1 MPTVITTQTAE
12 LSVTDKQSIFSYT
25 QTIAHNA
32 IDTGRIDSDVI
43 RNQEAELIYLVDEMV
58 AAAYKLGAEG
68 ES

>member
-12 LSVTDKQSIFSYT
+12 LSVTDKQSILSYT
-25 QTIAHNA
+25 QTIARNA

-43 RNQEAELIYLVDEMV
+43 RNQEVELIYLVNEMV
-58 AAAYKLGAEG
+58 AAAYKLGYEG

>member
-43 RNQEAELIYLVDEMV
+43 RNQEVELIYLVNEMV
-58 AAAYKLGAEG
+58 AAAYKLGYEG